1 MHMDCKE
8 RHIACSASIMVRRD
22 NVVSDVTHILGGCPS
37 EKFRKIHCLRHDQT
51 VERIF
56 ESITR
61 GNKGAAKVLHDTGK
75 YQDMD
80 DTRKHTLPQYLHRE
94 WITDK
99 RAVRRPDIVL
109 IYRLRGNRE
118 LPPEFVP
125 LGKGDERRVVM
136 LEVSYAALGLMST
149 REAEKRK

>member
-61 GNKGAAKVLHDTGK
+61 GNKGAAKVLHD
-75 YQDMD
+75 
-80 DTRKHTLPQYLHRE
+80 
-94 WITDK
+94 
-99 RAVRRPDIVL
+99 
-109 IYRLRGNRE
+109 
-118 LPPEFVP
+118 
-125 LGKGDERRVVM
+125 
-136 LEVSYAALGLMST
+136 SYW
-149 REAEKRK
+149 